1 MRGGGKG
8 NRKEQTI
15 RQKAKRELVTRL
27 AEEAWKL
34 AREAGTARGQGRPAG
49 SQSKDQE
56 QKAKWIRRRLC
67 GKQKPLGVTAFA
79 KAAMAKLAAARAEA
93 AAQQAKGK
101 AQDKTAEEVQTK
113 IIGLAQIAS
122 QAKME
127 AEQARARARAADKQA
142 TENQAIA
149 KQATEYADSLWKR
162 CIMLVDSMPKGSLE
176 AIHTFQV
183 VGPPFFG
190 GV

>member
-1 MRGGGKG
+1 MSQGG
-8 NRKEQTI
+8 
-15 RQKAKRELVTRL
+15 
-27 AEEAWKL
+27 
-34 AREAGTARGQGRPAG
+34 PAG

-93 AAQQAKGK
+93 AAQQAKGETQK
-101 AQDKTAEEVQTK
+101 KTAEEVQTK

-127 AEQARARARAADKQA
+127 AEQARARARAADEQA
-142 TENQAIA
+142 TENPAIA

-190 GV
+190 GL